1 MEIHPALQHFIQTWG
16 EMSSSWGISR
26 TMSQIYALLFIRIN
40 PLDTDTI
47 MESLDISRGNANM
60 NLRALLDW
68 GLVKKVT
75 MPSSRKEYFTAVKDV
90 GLLTSLILVERQKR
104 ELIPVTDA
112 LNTIVKEIE
121 ESELIPGTV
130 LSEEELTF
138 RENIKQLIDFLFLF
152 NDFTS
157 RMLPYLKEKNIRRVD
172 KILQILES

>member
-1 MEIHPALQHFIQTWG
+1 
-16 EMSSSWGISR
+16 
-26 TMSQIYALLFIRIN
+26 
-40 PLDTDTI
+40 
-47 MESLDISRGNANM
+47 M

-104 ELIPVTDA
+104 ELSPVTNA

-138 RENIKQLIDFLFLF
+138 RKNIKQLIDFLFLF